1 MNAKLDTII
10 LYVKNIQLLKK
21 FYIENFNLKV
31 IEEDEIWVLLNA
43 GNINIGFHKIGK
55 KYMQKTDANHKF
67 DNNTKIVFEIDDNLE
82 LIRKEFVEKKIP
94 MRELKTFDNY
104 NFWLCDGI
112 DPEGNVF
119 QLKKRKNI

>member
-21 FYIENFNLKV
+21 FYVENFNLKV
-31 IEEDEIWVLLNA
+31 VEEDEIWILLNA
-43 GNINIGFHKIGK
+43 GNVNIGFHKIGK
-55 KYMQKTDANHKF
+55 KYMEQIDANHRF
-67 DNNTKIVFEIDDNLE
+67 DNNTKIVFEIDDDLE
-82 LIRKEFVEKKIP
+82 QIRKEFIEKNIV
-94 MRELKTFDNY
+94 MRELKTFDDY

-119 QLKKRKNI
+119 QLKKSKN

>member
-1 MNAKLDTII
+1 MNAKIDTII

-31 IEEDEIWVLLNA
+31 IEEDEIWILLNA
-43 GNINIGFHKIGK
+43 GNVNIGFHKIGK
-55 KYMQKTDANHKF
+55 KYMEQIEPNHQF
-67 DNNTKIVFEIDDNLE
+67 DNNTKIVFEIDDDLE
-82 LIRKEFVEKKIP
+82 MIRKEFIEKNIF

-119 QLKKRKNI
+119 QLKKRKNE